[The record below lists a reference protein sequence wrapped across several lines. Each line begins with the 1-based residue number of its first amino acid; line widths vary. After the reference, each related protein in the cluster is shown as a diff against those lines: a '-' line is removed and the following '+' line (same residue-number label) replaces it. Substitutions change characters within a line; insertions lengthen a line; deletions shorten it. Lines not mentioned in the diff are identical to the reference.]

1 MIVWCPLLWHPP
13 KREPIQNV
21 VSQEQ
26 IFLARLRAEHSCTS
40 SLDAFFKLFSVAA
53 KHQLEELGN
62 RFGIL
67 PDLSL
72 GPSIQNGKTSVD
84 MPFVGVDT
92 KHNIAFYVLNTA
104 NVAVDLPR
112 KLIIGEPCGAHTQES
127 GMSDSLC
134 IRCNSVMLL
143 GSQIDHVGI
152 EARENVLD

>member
-1 MIVWCPLLWHPP
+1 M
-13 KREPIQNV
+13 
-21 VSQEQ
+21 
-26 IFLARLRAEHSCTS
+26 
-40 SLDAFFKLFSVAA
+40 AA

-67 PDLSL
+67 PDLSF

-112 KLIIGEPCGAHTQES
+112 KLIVGEPCGAHTQES
-127 GMSDSLC
+127 GMSDSLR

-143 GSQIDHVGI
+143 GSQIDDVRI
-152 EARENVLD
+152 EARENVFDQSKALLRCAMLDQCKRLALGINLRSMQGVAGDDLDVFR